1 MKLKISLLRF
11 IAIVVAIISTKSY
24 SQIAITNVS
33 EIAKIKTGTTFFA
46 MKNPTSSIAAAYVE
60 AIKKKWTLSKVEC
73 IKYTDIEKNIAPN
86 NSFVSIGANMTN
98 SNSTMEI
105 TETRIYLELWTTNGN
120 YTYDPKKRKHFNQN
134 DKISLATIELFADFT
149 AQNYPSSLYKMDYD
163 ASGHLENWSASIIA
177 NYIQQL
183 TILLNKGEVREVKTA
198 FYNKEEFKKLASET
212 LFIPDYIMTKFS
224 KNADDETKKYDAKE
238 IFDVYNLTYKLLSLE
253 ELNEKILNSPTPFY
267 YLLFIKTIN
276 EKFVTVTNS
285 KTGEIIY
292 SQYSGSSSNFK
303 SSDLK
308 DLQKAV
314 QKK

>member
-46 MKNPTSSIAAAYVE
+46 MKNPASSIAAAYVE